1 MMDLKHDLLK
11 GSKNVLGDKRSTTV
25 EIIDSYCKQQLNESQ
40 QSINFSHTD
49 ETGISN
55 KIRKLTEI
63 LKDSYRD
70 NCNLKT
76 IIFVKD
82 RSVAVYLQKILSGN

>member
-1 MMDLKHDLLK
+1 M
-11 GSKNVLGDKRSTTV
+11 
-25 EIIDSYCKQQLNESQ
+25 
-40 QSINFSHTD
+40 D

-55 KIRKLTEI
+55 KIRKLSEI
-63 LKDSYRD
+63 LRDSYKKD
-70 NCNLKT
+70 KNLKT